1 MKFTIFLI
9 KTKEFLIKRLTE
21 LLALTIIVFSA
32 ALMTALVSYSPDDPN
47 FIIDQNIE
55 VQNVL
60 GFRGSIISDFLYQSV
75 GLIALLIP
83 ITLFF
88 SGFYIFVNKKLIY
101 IIDNLFFCLIYIIG
115 GSIFFSFFKNESFFL
130 TVNGNGGFIGL
141 FFINTSLSKVLTI
154 NLVASYYFLIF
165 FILYFFLI
173 SINFKFS
180 KTLTYIKNKIFS

>member
-115 GSIFFSFFKNESFFL
+115 GSIFFSFFKNESFF
-130 TVNGNGGFIGL
+130 
-141 FFINTSLSKVLTI
+141 
-154 NLVASYYFLIF
+154 
-165 FILYFFLI
+165 
-173 SINFKFS
+173 
-180 KTLTYIKNKIFS
+180 

>member
-60 GFRGSIISDFLYQSV
+60 GYRGSIISDFLYQSV

-101 IIDNLFFCLIYIIG
+101 IIDNLFFCLIYIIC
-115 GSIFFSFFKNESFFL
+115 GSIFFSFFKNESFFFNSKWKWWFYRTFFYKYIL
-130 TVNGNGGFIGL
+130 IKSYHNKSRSFLL
-141 FFINTSLSKVLTI
+141 FFN
-154 NLVASYYFLIF
+154 IF
-165 FILYFFLI
+165 YILLFF
-173 SINFKFS
+173 NQ
-180 KTLTYIKNKIFS
+180 Y